1 MLQEASPVDAD
12 VTEGK
17 YQTFLER
24 AAHYQQIHFHFFI
37 CGHSMYKIFWSVEC
51 YVEWKIDFKTIVK
64 ATSLM
69 LRNIFPKSILK
80 LHYVLVRES

>member
-1 MLQEASPVDAD
+1 M
-12 VTEGK
+12 
-17 YQTFLER
+17 
-24 AAHYQQIHFHFFI
+24 
-37 CGHSMYKIFWSVEC
+37 EC